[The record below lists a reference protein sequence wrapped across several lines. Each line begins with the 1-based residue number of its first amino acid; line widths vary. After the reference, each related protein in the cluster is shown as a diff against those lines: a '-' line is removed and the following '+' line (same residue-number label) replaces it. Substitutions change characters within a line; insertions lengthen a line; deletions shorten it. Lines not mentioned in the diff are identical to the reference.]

1 MEYIIPIV
9 LVVLVVGGFVTFLA
23 LNATRKRGPA
33 AGGEG
38 PPGIGADRTPLG
50 DTSEHA
56 DAAPAAGKR
65 PAADPDAA
73 AHVGRRGEGEGA
85 ERLEFE
91 GRRPQT
97 GDGEGDAARAERL
110 RREQARP
117 ASERL
122 ADRDA

>member
-1 MEYIIPIV
+1 MEYLIPIV
-9 LVVLVVGGFVTFLA
+9 LVVLVVGGFVTFLV
-23 LNATRKRGPA
+23 LNATKKRGPA
-33 AGGEG
+33 AHGEG

-56 DAAPAAGKR
+56 DTEPEAGKR

-91 GRRPQT
+91 GRRPQP
-97 GDGEGDAARAERL
+97 GGEDADARADRL
-110 RREQARP
+110 RREDAGP

-122 ADRDA
+122 ADRDG